1 MSLMSLLHPWLM
13 AALLPKGITAK
24 GDNALHAVASNGDS
38 KKFLKCAII
47 IFKRDQ
53 DLLFVVTKKGDTPL
67 HYAARAGKSQMVSC
81 LVQLAESCKRLHE
94 LLRKE
99 NVLQETALHDAV
111 PIGNEDIVER
121 ILKSD
126 SDLANY
132 PKEGISP
139 LYLAISLQR
148 STITQTLHDKSNG
161 NLSYFGTDGQNALHA
176 ASIRAR
182 GVVANSSSNAL
193 AVGLWDAQQLGVMS
207 SSNVSPAATG
217 GDTKPAPINPLL
229 LASTS
234 VGSWTALN
242 YLLSKED
249 KQASPM
255 VQPTQVFLDLL
266 VGYPTS
272 NSTKGR
278 FTVQQASEDV
288 ENVVDQPASTTAGLL
303 LNGVTAEGDTAL
315 HVVASHGDDKK
326 FLKCAIIIF
335 KRDQDLLFAVNNK
348 GDTPL
353 HCAARAGCNRFH
365 EFLRKENVLKE
376 TALHDAVRIGNQ
388 DIVEGLL
395 KADPDL
401 ANYPKEGTSP
411 LYLAISLQRYSI
423 ARTLHD
429 KSNGNLSYSG
439 PHGQNALHAATFRTI
454 GITKH
459 ILNWNNS
466 LTTHGDGDGN
476 TPLHFASVFEHPDG
490 VRLFR
495 QLLEANPSPVY
506 QANNSGSFP
515 IHVAATMGAKDVLN
529 IILEKFPS
537 SAGLRTA
544 QGRTFLH
551 VAIEKKRLNIVSF
564 ACQTPSLNWILNMQD
579 SDGNSALHFA
589 VKYAMFHNLCSLCG
603 NMEVDLSL
611 ANNNKQTPI
620 DLSRSLFPRGL
631 NHVWNSD
638 QMIYVA
644 LNLVGAKNSSVLLDH
659 IVERDSFRVK
669 PEDEVKEAQK
679 MKEASQM
686 LGIGSVLIA
695 TVSFG
700 ATFAV
705 PGGFIADDHTNRGTP
720 TLAGR
725 NFEYLLKLVILARP
739 LCLRMG
745 LYRALKQLAMM
756 MLDIILFELWPFV
769 LIFGWAAIAR
779 KLRNL

>member
-1 MSLMSLLHPWLM
+1 MERADPMLAMSS
-13 AALLPKGITAK
+13 
-24 GDNALHAVASNGDS
+24 
-38 KKFLKCAII
+38 
-47 IFKRDQ
+47 
-53 DLLFVVTKKGDTPL
+53 
-67 HYAARAGKSQMVSC
+67 
-81 LVQLAESCKRLHE
+81 
-94 LLRKE
+94 
-99 NVLQETALHDAV
+99 
-111 PIGNEDIVER
+111 
-121 ILKSD
+121 
-126 SDLANY
+126 
-132 PKEGISP
+132 
-139 LYLAISLQR
+139 
-148 STITQTLHDKSNG
+148 ST
-161 NLSYFGTDGQNALHA
+161 
-176 ASIRAR
+176 

-353 HCAARAGCNRFH
+353 HCAARAGKFQMLSILVELAEGCNRFH

-725 NFEYLLKLVILARP
+725 YTFDAFMMANALAFLCSSIATIALMFTGSPLVNLVTRQINYCASIFFMSSSLTCLATAFALGVCMVLAPVANATGIAICVLSPLVMLYRNFEYLLKLVILARP